1 MTATTAAPDGL
12 TIAYRAAYAEAVK
25 GVLIILGYRFANIGF
40 LGSWVLLFVGSGML
54 LGNGR
59 IDSDAMHSP
68 LLGYM
73 VWFFGMKAVDHMA
86 YLIQDEAAT
95 GTLEQMYMTP
105 APLLVILIGRSIG
118 MLVVAAVQA
127 ALVAVVIALLV
138 RLPVT
143 LDVRA
148 IVLGAPVFA
157 LTMVGLFGFGFVV
170 AGLSLVVKR
179 TGTVMN
185 MLVTALLYFSGVLL
199 PLERLPEEM
208 AAVARTLPSTQGIA
222 VLRDMVFG
230 GLSLG
235 EAWANGSLPWL
246 VVHSALYFTLG
257 WLFYAWCESIAK
269 RQGSL
274 GQY

>member
-1 MTATTAAPDGL
+1 MTSALDGL
-12 TIAYRAAYAEAVK
+12 TLAYRAAYAEAVK
-25 GVLIILGYRFANIGF
+25 GVLLILAYRFANVGF

-68 LLGYM
+68 LLGYL

-86 YLIQDEAAT
+86 YMVQDEAT
-95 GTLEQMYMTP
+95 SGTLEQMYMTP
-105 APLLVILIGRSIG
+105 APLLVIMIGRSLG
-118 MLVVAAVQA
+118 TLVVAAVQA
-127 ALVAVVIALLV
+127 ALVAVAIALLV

-148 IVLGAPVFA
+148 IVLGAPIFA
-157 LTMVGLFGFGFVV
+157 LTMVGLFGFGFFV

-179 TGTVMN
+179 TGTLMN

-199 PLERLPEEM
+199 PLERLSEET
-208 AAVARTLPSTQGIA
+208 AAVARTLPSTLGIA
-222 VLRDMVFG
+222 ALRDVVFG
-230 GLSLG
+230 GLSLA
-235 EAWANGSLPWL
+235 EVWANGSLPWL
-246 VVHSALYFTLG
+246 LAHSALYFTLG
-257 WLFYAWCESIAK
+257 WLFYTQCESIAK
-269 RQGSL
+269 RQGTL